1 MTKRVKQKIAMGA
14 SLTPVALALFF
25 FALEVA
31 GQSTEDKF
39 ARFQLF
45 ANCQPMALVVEEL
58 SSDASDIGLTEESIQ
73 VAAESR
79 LRSARLYNSSKR
91 DPYLPYLYISVNV
104 VGEAFSIS
112 LQYHKIVYD
121 PLSDFNGFATTWKTS
136 GTGTHGGGADFILS
150 NVSQYMDEFLVEF
163 LRVNEE
169 AC

>member
-31 GQSTEDKF
+31 GQSMSEEL
-39 ARFQLF
+39 ARFMLF
-45 ANCQPMALVVEEL
+45 ADCQPMYLLVEGL
-58 SSDASDIGLTEESIQ
+58 PSDASDIGLTKESIQ
-73 VAAESR
+73 TTAESR

-91 DPYLPYLYISVNV
+91 FPYLYINVNV
-104 VGEAFSIS
+104 AGGAYNIS
-112 LQYHKIVYD
+112 LLYHKIVYD
-121 PLSDFNGFATTWKTS
+121 PLSESSSFAPTWNI
-136 GTGTHGGGADFILS
+136 GGAGTHGGRADVILS
-150 NVSQYMDEFLVEF
+150 TVSQYMDKFLVEF